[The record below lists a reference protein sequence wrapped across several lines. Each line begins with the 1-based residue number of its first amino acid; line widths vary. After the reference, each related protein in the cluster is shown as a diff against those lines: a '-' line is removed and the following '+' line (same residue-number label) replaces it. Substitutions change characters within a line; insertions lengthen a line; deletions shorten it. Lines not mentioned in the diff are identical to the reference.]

1 MEEAGSGVGQ
11 LPEYTRKRLLTLQTA
26 CAWLAMR
33 AKVDRAESLSPK
45 NESILRSSS
54 YRRQSKAAL
63 LSKMTTA
70 FRYVFH
76 IPFRMEISPDP
87 FLGRVKHR
95 SITRMERAAC
105 RMAAMSW
112 FPRK

>member
-11 LPEYTRKRLLTLQTA
+11 LPEYTKKRLLTLQTT
-26 CAWLAMR
+26 CAWLAIR
-33 AKVDRAESLSPK
+33 AKVDNAESLSPK
-45 NESILRSSS
+45 KENILCSSC
-54 YRRQSKAAL
+54 YRRQSKTAL

>member
-1 MEEAGSGVGQ
+1 MGQ
-11 LPEYTRKRLLTLQTA
+11 LLEYTKKRLLTLQTA
-26 CAWLAMR
+26 HAWLAIR
-33 AKVDRAESLSPK
+33 AKVDKAESLSPK
-45 NESILRSSS
+45 NENILHSSS
-54 YRRQSKAAL
+54 YRRQSKTAL

-70 FRYVFH
+70 FRDVFH
-76 IPFRMEISPDP
+76 IRFRMEISPDP

-95 SITRMERAAC
+95 SITQMERAAC